1 MYANKVKKVVAVHDL
16 SGVGRVSLTVVIPI
30 LSSMG
35 FQVCPLPTAVLSSHT
50 QYPEFSFLDLTD
62 EMPKIISE
70 WKKLEV
76 QFDAF
81 YTGYLGSPRQI
92 HIVSDFIDDF
102 RRPDGLVVVDP
113 VLGDNGRLY
122 ANFHE
127 SMIDEMKHLITKAD
141 VVTPNLTELFYLLG
155 IPYKEMNTDEEL
167 KSYLRRLSDCGPEV
181 VIITSVPVRD
191 DKHKTSVYAYNR
203 NGNRYWKVTCP
214 YLPAHYPGTGDTF
227 TSVITGALLQGDS
240 LPIAL
245 DRATQFI
252 LQGIR
257 ATFGYEYDNREGIQL
272 EKVLHNLDMPIQICS
287 YELILNQSHL
297 YEKEKYSWQCFSV
310 AACLQQWRRL
320 LPTLLPSFLPIGR
333 LSPCRKG
340 CFIKRQYSVLC
351 IWIFMELY
359 FIVLGL
365 WIDQQSA
372 SPLRVRYD

>member
-1 MYANKVKKVVAVHDL
+1 MYANKVQKVVAVHDL

-287 YELILNQSHL
+287 YELI
-297 YEKEKYSWQCFSV
+297 
-310 AACLQQWRRL
+310 
-320 LPTLLPSFLPIGR
+320 
-333 LSPCRKG
+333 
-340 CFIKRQYSVLC
+340 
-351 IWIFMELY
+351 
-359 FIVLGL
+359 
-365 WIDQQSA
+365 
-372 SPLRVRYD
+372 